1 MESAY
6 ASGQGSWVGPTI
18 VVAVVAWLVLCVAAA
33 SIVHS
38 LARRRA
44 LDEIYGFGYVL
55 AMCLF
60 LTPLFAAIVVGT
72 TPEQEY
78 LDENGNLIEDGKQSE

>member
-1 MESAY
+1 M
-6 ASGQGSWVGPTI
+6 
-18 VVAVVAWLVLCVAAA
+18 AVVAWLVLCVAA
-33 SIVHS
+33 SDVIQN
-38 LARRRA
+38 LARYR
-44 LDEIYGFGYVL
+44 DVDDIYGFGGIF

-78 LDENGNLIEDGKQSE
+78 LDEDGAPIEDGERGE